1 MSQARLATH
10 RWLVITLVALALV
23 ASACTKSVPQ
33 SRIVRSAVV
42 VTTTSS
48 TTPVEVAPTSFYP
61 LTGLPVDDP
70 IRAARPALT
79 VKIENEPP
87 ARPQS
92 GLQAADVVYEVL
104 IEGGD
109 TRFVAIFQST
119 DADPIGSIRSVR
131 PNDHELVDP
140 IGGLFAYSGGTPK
153 FVALLR
159 PPIVDVGEPSRPGAY
174 FNRRDKHSGHRLFS
188 STTRLYAVAGSSR
201 QTPPTPLFPF
211 LGPGEPFE
219 PVGAVGAS
227 HVDAVVGTQRIS
239 YDWDRARGWLRS
251 INGRPHLVEDGEQ
264 LAPAN
269 VIVQSVSWGISP
281 GDADSLGA
289 PVPLAELVGS
299 GNALILSDGKAVR
312 ATWTKAGHDAVT
324 AYTASDGTPVKLT
337 PGRTWVELAG
347 RERAPSVR

>member
-1 MSQARLATH
+1 MVVGIVAT
-10 RWLVITLVALALV
+10 
-23 ASACTKSVPQ
+23 ACAKSVPQ
-33 SRIVRSAVV
+33 SRIVRAVV
-42 VTTTSS
+42 VTTTS
-48 TTPVEVAPTSFYP
+48 TVAAEGPTGFYP

-70 IRAARPALT
+70 ARAARQALT

-109 TRFVAIFQST
+109 TRFVAIFHST

-131 PNDHELVDP
+131 PNDPDLVGP

-174 FNRRDKHSGHRLFS
+174 FNRRDKQPDHRLFS
-188 STTRLYAVAGSSR
+188 STARLYGQAGTGGSA
-201 QTPPTPLFPF
+201 PPRPLFPF
-211 LGPGEPFE
+211 LGPGEAFE
-219 PVGAVGAS
+219 PAGATPAS
-227 HVDAVVGTQRIS
+227 HAEAVVGNQRVA
-239 YDWDRARGWLRS
+239 YDWDPARGWLRS
-251 INGRPHLVEDGEQ
+251 INGRPHLAEGGEQ

-269 VIVQSVSWGISP
+269 VIVQSVSWGTSP
-281 GDADSLGA
+281 GDVDTLGT
-289 PVPLAELVGS
+289 PVPLAQLVGS
-299 GNALILSDGKAVR
+299 GAALILSDGKAVR
-312 ATWTKAGHDAVT
+312 ATWTKSGGDAVT
-324 AYTASDGTPVKLT
+324 SYTASDGTPVKLK

-347 RERAPSVR
+347 RERAPSFR